1 MYFWPGD
8 GGRGGGGVWHSCTHL
23 HNVLKLV
30 KKELLQPFGHEYDP
44 RLLVGVVTQGVS
56 EHQLH
61 VVPVKNLIWSKML
74 LSFFSRIKNFMEHIK
89 NFGK

>member
-1 MYFWPGD
+1 MKNVLL
-8 GGRGGGGVWHSCTHL
+8 GGGGGGAGGYSCTHL

-44 RLLVGVVTQGVS
+44 GLLVGVVTQGVS

-61 VVPVKNLIWSKML
+61 VVPVKSLLWTKM
-74 LSFFSRIKNFMEHIK
+74 LSFFPLTVLRIRVRDPVPF
-89 NFGK
+89 

>member
-1 MYFWPGD
+1 LAL
-8 GGRGGGGVWHSCTHL
+8 SCTHL

-44 RLLVGVVTQGVS
+44 GLLVGVVTQGVS

-61 VVPVKNLIWSKML
+61 VVPDKNFIWTKMFA
-74 LSFFSRIKNFMEHIK
+74 FFFLQIENFMEHIK
-89 NFGK
+89 KFSA